1 MFNRLVEA
9 YEQRQ
14 IANNATRKNRLK
26 LGDTDI
32 NESVQAEQNLLD
44 VQQLLVTLSRE
55 KQPLI
60 HCAVFQELKAKSMSA
75 LESLQSDI
83 SMELTRSKITA
94 DRLTL
99 RQKEGFLSAM
109 PFGFNCFG
117 SQFERVLPA
126 SAVGNM
132 FPFTLT

>member
-1 MFNRLVEA
+1 MF
-9 YEQRQ
+9 
-14 IANNATRKNRLK
+14 I
-26 LGDTDI
+26 
-32 NESVQAEQNLLD
+32 
-44 VQQLLVTLSRE
+44 
-55 KQPLI
+55 
-60 HCAVFQELKAKSMSA
+60 ELKAKNMDA
-75 LESLQSDI
+75 LKELQSEI
-83 SMELTRSKITA
+83 AMELTRSKITA